1 MSMEDAKV
9 SEVLETSPNNLP
21 LQVNRFIGREREMT
35 QVKALLATT
44 RLLTLTGA
52 GGSGKT
58 RLALQVATD
67 LLEEFAQGVWWVEL
81 AALSDPLLVPQVV
94 ASALGIPERAG
105 CPLTEALSDA
115 LRRQHLLLVL
125 DNCEHLLGACRQL
138 IETLLHTCSTLRI
151 LTTSREA
158 LTITG
163 ETVWPVPSLHVPD
176 TYHLPPI
183 EGLMTYEAVQ
193 LFVERARSI
202 QPSFSLT
209 PENAPAVVQVCR
221 RLDGIPLATE
231 LAAARIRVL
240 SVEQIAA
247 RLDDAYRLLTGGSR
261 SALPRQQTLRAAMDW
276 SYHLLSAQ
284 EQALFRRLSV
294 FAGSFS
300 LEAAEA
306 ICAGEP
312 GEAGDVLEVLSSL
325 IDKSLVLMEQRSAE
339 ARYRLL
345 ETMRQ
350 YGQEK
355 LQQAGEV
362 AAVRRRHGDWYV
374 RFAERAGLEI
384 GGLQQAEWLQRVE
397 LEHDNI
403 RTALAW
409 SLEQAEAESG
419 ARIGAA
425 IWRFWLYRGY
435 VTEGR
440 TMLERILQQF
450 SEQTAVRAQ
459 VLLATGVLAFYQVDY
474 ARANILL
481 EESLELS
488 RALPDREGI
497 AYALTA
503 LGTLTHS
510 RGDYQLA
517 TTFYEESLPLLRELG
532 DKRVM
537 VLSLSGWGLALL
549 ALGEYERAIAL
560 CEESLA
566 LARELGSPQSVAG
579 SLTTLAIA
587 VLEGGDYERA
597 RGLCEE
603 SLAIRQQLADKGG
616 SAHTLTI
623 LGHVALSQGSYAQA
637 QAHYDVS
644 LSLRQEL
651 GDKEGIAAALEGLAG
666 VAQGQGQPLSAA
678 RLYGAAQALRDA
690 IGAPLA
696 PTDRASYERRLA
708 DVRVQLEAAPFEAA
722 WTQGRAFTL
731 AQAIAAAEQVHVQAQ
746 ITPTAQTPAGGAPP
760 TLPQAPASRGNPFG
774 LTAREIEMVQA
785 QQAQVRERMEQELR
799 KAQLI
804 QRSLLPE
811 ALPRLSGWRLATYYQ
826 PARVVGGDFYDFI
839 PFEDGRLGLLIG
851 DATGKGIPA
860 ALVMTTTCTMLRAAA
875 QATASPS
882 EVLARV
888 NDLLYARIPPGMFV
902 TCFYAI
908 LDPRSGRLR
917 YTTAGQ
923 DLPYRCHSNGVSE
936 LQAAGMP
943 LGLMPDS
950 SYEEHEV
957 TLSPGESLLFYSD
970 GLVEAHSPSREM
982 FGYPRLQSLLCEQ
995 ADGASLIDFLLGELK
1010 RFTSDGWEQEDD
1022 VTLLLL
1028 QRMAE
1033 PAPA

>member
-1 MSMEDAKV
+1 MEDAPV
-9 SEVLETSPNNLP
+9 AEVLETSPNNLP

-44 RLLTLTGA
+44 RLLTLTGS

-67 LLEEFAQGVWWVEL
+67 LLEEFAQGVCWVEL
-81 AALSDPLLVPQVV
+81 AALSDPLLVPQAV
-94 ASALGIPERAG
+94 ASALGIPERVD
-105 CPLTEALSDA
+105 CTLTEALSDA

-163 ETVWPVPSLHVPD
+163 ETVWLVPSLCVPD

-183 EGLMTYEAVQ
+183 EGLLTYEAVQ
-193 LFVERARSI
+193 LFIERARSV
-202 QPSFSLT
+202 QPSFTLT
-209 PENAPAVVQVCR
+209 QENALAVVQVCR

-261 SALPRQQTLRAAMDW
+261 SALARQQTLRAAMDW

-362 AAVRRRHGDWYV
+362 AAVRRCHGDWYV
-374 RFAERAGLEI
+374 RFVERAGPEAV
-384 GGLQQAEWLQRVE
+384 GLQQIEWLQRVE

-409 SLEQAEAESG
+409 SLEQAEAEPG

-435 VTEGR
+435 LTEGR
-440 TMLERILQQF
+440 TVLERILQHL

-459 VLLATGVLAFYQVDY
+459 VLHAAGVLAFYQVDY

-503 LGTLTHS
+503 LGNLSSS
-510 RGDYQLA
+510 RGDYLQA
-517 TTFYEESLPLLRELG
+517 TTFYAESLPLLRELG

-537 VLSLSGWGLALL
+537 VLALSGWGLALL

-587 VLEGGDYERA
+587 VLERGDYERA

-637 QAHYDVS
+637 KAHYDVS

-678 RLYGAAQALRDA
+678 RLYGAAQVLRDA

-708 DVRVQLEAAPFEAA
+708 DVRVQLEAASFEKAA
-722 WTQGRAFTL
+722 TEGRAFTL
-731 AQAIAAAEQVHVQAQ
+731 EHAIAEAEQVHVQAQ
-746 ITPTAQTPAGGAPP
+746 ITPTAQSPTGGAPP
-760 TLPQAPASRGNPFG
+760 TLPQAPASSGNPFG
-774 LTAREIEMVQA
+774 LTVREIEMVQA
-785 QQAQVRERMEQELR
+785 QQAQVRERERIEQELR

-826 PARVVGGDFYDFI
+826 AAREVGGDFYDFI

-875 QATASPS
+875 QATASPG

-908 LDPRSGRLR
+908 LDHRSGRLR
-917 YTTAGQ
+917 YATAGQ

-982 FGYPRLQSLLCEQ
+982 FGYPRLQSLLAEQ

>member
-1 MSMEDAKV
+1 
-9 SEVLETSPNNLP
+9 
-21 LQVNRFIGREREMT
+21 
-35 QVKALLATT
+35 
-44 RLLTLTGA
+44 
-52 GGSGKT
+52 
-58 RLALQVATD
+58 
-67 LLEEFAQGVWWVEL
+67 
-81 AALSDPLLVPQVV
+81 
-94 ASALGIPERAG
+94 
-105 CPLTEALSDA
+105 
-115 LRRQHLLLVL
+115 
-125 DNCEHLLGACRQL
+125 
-138 IETLLHTCSTLRI
+138 
-151 LTTSREA
+151 
-158 LTITG
+158 
-163 ETVWPVPSLHVPD
+163 
-176 TYHLPPI
+176 
-183 EGLMTYEAVQ
+183 
-193 LFVERARSI
+193 
-202 QPSFSLT
+202 
-209 PENAPAVVQVCR
+209 
-221 RLDGIPLATE
+221 
-231 LAAARIRVL
+231 
-240 SVEQIAA
+240 
-247 RLDDAYRLLTGGSR
+247 
-261 SALPRQQTLRAAMDW
+261 
-276 SYHLLSAQ
+276 
-284 EQALFRRLSV
+284 
-294 FAGSFS
+294 
-300 LEAAEA
+300 
-306 ICAGEP
+306 
-312 GEAGDVLEVLSSL
+312 
-325 IDKSLVLMEQRSAE
+325 MEQRSAE

-362 AAVRRRHGDWYV
+362 AAMRRRHGDWYV
-374 RFAERAGLEI
+374 RFVERAGPEI
-384 GGLQQAEWLQRVE
+384 GGLQQIEWLQRVE

-409 SLEQAEAESG
+409 SLEQAEVEPG

-425 IWRFWLYRGY
+425 IWHFWLYRGY
-435 VTEGR
+435 LTEGR
-440 TMLERILQQF
+440 TMLERILQHL
-450 SEQTAVRAQ
+450 SEQTSVRAQ
-459 VLLATGVLAFYQVDY
+459 VLLAAGVLAFYQDDY

-488 RALPDREGI
+488 RALSERQVI

-503 LGTLTHS
+503 LGKLTHS
-510 RGDYQLA
+510 RGDYQQA
-517 TTFYEESLPLLRELG
+517 TTLYEESLPLLRELG

-537 VLSLSGWGLALL
+537 VLVLSEWGLALL

-566 LARELGSPQSVAG
+566 LARELGFPQSVAA

-587 VLEGGDYERA
+587 VLERGDYERA

-623 LGHVALSQGSYAQA
+623 LGRVALSQGSYAQA
-637 QAHYDVS
+637 KAHYDES
-644 LSLRQEL
+644 LSLRQDL

-678 RLYGAAQALRDA
+678 GLYGAAQALRDA

-708 DVRVQLEAAPFEAA
+708 DVRVQLEAAPFETA

-731 AQAIAAAEQVHVQAQ
+731 AQAIAAAEQVNVREQ
-746 ITPTAQTPAGGAPP
+746 ITPTAQSATGGAPP
-760 TLPQAPASRGNPFG
+760 TLPQAPASRGTPFG
-774 LTAREIEMVQA
+774 LTAHEIEMVQA
-785 QQAQVRERMEQELR
+785 QQAQVRERERIEQELR

-826 PARVVGGDFYDFI
+826 PAREVGGDFYDFI

-875 QATASPS
+875 QATASPG

-917 YTTAGQ
+917 YATAGQ

-982 FGYPRLQSLLCEQ
+982 FGYPRLQSLLAEQ

>member
-1 MSMEDAKV
+1 MEDALV
-9 SEVLETSPNNLP
+9 AMVLETYPNNLP
-21 LQVNRFIGREREMT
+21 LQVNRFIGREQEMT
-35 QVKALLATT
+35 EVRGLLATT
-44 RLLTLTGA
+44 RLLTLTGS

-67 LLEEFAQGVWWVEL
+67 LLVEFEHGVWWVEL
-81 AALSDPLLVPQVV
+81 AALSDPLLVPQAV
-94 ASALGIPERAG
+94 ASVIGITERAD
-105 CPLTEALSDA
+105 CTVTEALSDA
-115 LRRQHLLLVL
+115 LRTKHLLLVF

-138 IETLLHTCSTLRI
+138 IETLLHTCPTLRV
-151 LTTSREA
+151 LVTSREA

-163 ETVWPVPSLHVPD
+163 ETVWPVPSLRVPD

-183 EGLMTYEAVQ
+183 EGLLTYEAVQ
-193 LFVERARSI
+193 LFVERARSV
-202 QPSFSLT
+202 QPSFTLT

-312 GEAGDVLEVLSSL
+312 GEACDVLEVLSSL

-355 LQQAGEV
+355 LLQAGEV
-362 AAVRRRHGDWYV
+362 AAMRRRHGDWYV
-374 RFAERAGLEI
+374 RFAERAGPET
-384 GGLQQAEWLQRVE
+384 GGLQQIEWLQRVE
-397 LEHDNI
+397 SEHDNI

-409 SLEQAEAESG
+409 SLEQAEVESG
-419 ARIGAA
+419 ARIAAA

-435 VTEGR
+435 LTEGR
-440 TMLERILQQF
+440 NVLERILQQF
-450 SEQTAVRAQ
+450 SGQTSVRAQ
-459 VLLATGVLAFYQVDY
+459 VLHAAGVLAYYQNDY

-488 RALPDREGI
+488 RALPDRLGI
-497 AYALTA
+497 AYALTT
-503 LGTLTHS
+503 LGNLS
-510 RGDYQLA
+510 SSKGDYQQA

-537 VLSLSGWGLALL
+537 ALALSGWALALL
-549 ALGEYERAIAL
+549 ALGEYERAIAR

-587 VLEGGDYERA
+587 VLERGDYERA

-623 LGHVALSQGSYAQA
+623 LGQVALSQGSYAQA
-637 QAHYDVS
+637 KAHYDES

-651 GDKEGIAAALEGLAG
+651 GDKEGIAAALEGVAG
-666 VAQGQGQPLSAA
+666 VAQGQGEPLSAA
-678 RLYGAAQALRDA
+678 RLYGAAQALRNA

-696 PTDRASYERRLA
+696 PTDRVSYERMVA
-708 DVRVQLEAAPFEAA
+708 SVRVQLDAASFEAA

-731 AQAIAAAEQVHVQAQ
+731 AQAIAAAEQVQVREQ
-746 ITPTAQTPAGGAPP
+746 ITSTSQSPTGVAPP
-760 TLPQAPASRGNPFG
+760 TLPQAPASRGNLFG
-774 LTAREIEMVQA
+774 LTTREIEV
-785 QQAQVRERMEQELR
+785 LR
-799 KAQLI
+799 LV
-804 QRSLLPE
+804 
-811 ALPRLSGWRLATYYQ
+811 T
-826 PARVVGGDFYDFI
+826 
-839 PFEDGRLGLLIG
+839 LGLTYAQIADSLVISPRTA
-851 DATGKGIPA
+851 DAHLRSIYGKLGVNSRHA
-860 ALVMTTTCTMLRAAA
+860 ATRVALEQKLV
-875 QATASPS
+875 
-882 EVLARV
+882 
-888 NDLLYARIPPGMFV
+888 
-902 TCFYAI
+902 
-908 LDPRSGRLR
+908 
-917 YTTAGQ
+917 
-923 DLPYRCHSNGVSE
+923 
-936 LQAAGMP
+936 
-943 LGLMPDS
+943 
-950 SYEEHEV
+950 
-957 TLSPGESLLFYSD
+957 
-970 GLVEAHSPSREM
+970 
-982 FGYPRLQSLLCEQ
+982 
-995 ADGASLIDFLLGELK
+995 
-1010 RFTSDGWEQEDD
+1010 
-1022 VTLLLL
+1022 
-1028 QRMAE
+1028 
-1033 PAPA
+1033 